1 MVVSKRTVAAAVKIL
16 LVTLLS
22 LVFSSHVRA
31 QVLITGTVVDTLS
44 QYPLYPAT
52 VLDKTTGR
60 SVYADS
66 AGNYQIMV
74 APGDLLHFSY
84 VGFYTQTYQVPLRL
98 TRIIHNVF
106 LMPRTQRL
114 SEVRVNALT
123 PYGKDSL
130 DRATTFGDYLNAPK
144 TRLMDREGDHA
155 EGGFGVSFHPI
166 TYFSKAERNKR
177 RFQKMFPNF
186 ENDAFIDSRYTPQL
200 VTRLTGLTG
209 DSLAQFLHQF
219 RPAYDFTRAASDLE
233 FWSWI
238 KNQYKNWIRPK

>member
-1 MVVSKRTVAAAVKIL
+1 MVVSKRTVAAAVKFL
-16 LVTLLS
+16 LVIFLS
-22 LVFSSHVRA
+22 LVFSSHLRA
-31 QVLITGTVVDTLS
+31 QVLITGRVVDTLS
-44 QYPLYPAT
+44 QSALYPAT

-74 APGDLLHFSY
+74 APGDQLHFSY
-84 VGFYTQTYQVPLRL
+84 VGFYTQTYQVPMRL
-98 TRIIHNVF
+98 TRIIHDVF

-123 PYGKDSL
+123 PYGKDSV
-130 DRATTFGDYLNAPK
+130 DRASTFGDYLNAPK
-144 TRLMDREGDHA
+144 TPLMDNNGDHSQ
-155 EGGFGVSFHPI
+155 GGFGVSFHPI

-177 RFQKMFPNF
+177 RFQKMFPDF
-186 ENDAFIDSRYTPQL
+186 ENDAFVDSRYTPQL

-209 DSLAQFLHQF
+209 DSLTQFLHLY
-219 RPAYDFTRAASDLE
+219 RPEYDFTRAASDLE

-238 KNQYKNWIRPK
+238 KKRYKDWIRPK